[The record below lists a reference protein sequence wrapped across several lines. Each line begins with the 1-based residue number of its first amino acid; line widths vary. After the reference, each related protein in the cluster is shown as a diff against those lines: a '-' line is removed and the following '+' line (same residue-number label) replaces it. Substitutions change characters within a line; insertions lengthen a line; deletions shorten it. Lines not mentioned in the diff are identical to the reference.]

1 MKSKFTQK
9 AQNTLGRA
17 LDCARELGHT
27 YIGSEHLLLGLL
39 GEEDSAASRLLYAR
53 GADYDRV
60 FAAAA
65 ESSGIGEP
73 STVLPS
79 DMTPRT
85 RRIIE
90 ASAQAAAKYFQNYIG
105 TEHILLAICEE
116 RDCAAVRILENI
128 GLSPSEIRAD
138 ITSYLESVSGR
149 AAARLHG
156 ESGGRGE
163 HGSAIEGAPTLS
175 KYGRDLTASAAAG
188 KLDPTVGRDSETERV
203 IQILCRR
210 QKNNPCL
217 IGEPGVGKTAVVEG
231 LAKLIADG
239 DVPEQLA
246 GKTIVTLDLPS
257 MIAGAK
263 YRGEFEDRMK
273 SVMEE
278 TAQNRSIILFIDE
291 IHTIIGA
298 GAAEGAVDAANILK
312 PALARGELQVIGATT
327 VSEYRRHIEK
337 DSALER
343 RFQPVNIGEPSI
355 EDAKRILFG
364 LRAGYEEHHGLKIT
378 DEAIEAA
385 VELSARY
392 INGRFLP
399 DKAIDLIDEAA
410 AGKRIRL
417 SARPGSMRSYERQ
430 LREVI
435 REKENAIGDQDFER
449 AAALRD
455 TENELRTL
463 CAQALKEK
471 SDGVGGAVE
480 YEDIAEIVTRWT
492 GIPVS
497 SVTEDESHRLA
508 ELEARL
514 GERVIGQDEAI
525 RAVAAAIR
533 RGRLGISDPRR
544 PIGSFIFSGPSGVG
558 KTELCRALAAE
569 LFGSQSFLVRFD
581 MSEYMEKHSV
591 SRLIGSPPGY
601 VGYDEGGQLT
611 ERVRRM
617 PYCVLLFD
625 EIEKAHGDIYNLLLQ
640 ILEDGRLTDSQ
651 GRTVDFRNTVVI
663 LTSNIGAKYR
673 DSNNVIGFG
682 TSSCGAAADN
692 AAEQKRLRRALEEAF
707 RPELLNRID
716 EIVIFNRLGDGDVRR
731 ICRAMLDELT
741 ERCAKGERGFSLSFE
756 DSAVDHIC
764 HRGYD
769 PALGARPLR
778 RAIQREVEELIAKAM
793 LSGEIIPGAEV
804 RLKSEPGEKKLL
816 ITTK

>member
-17 LDCARELGHT
+17 LECARELGHT

-39 GEEDSAASRLLYAR
+39 GEDDSAASRLLYAR

-60 FAAAA
+60 FAVAA
-65 ESSGIGEP
+65 EASGIGAP
-73 STVLPS
+73 SAVLPS

-90 ASAQAAAKYFQNYIG
+90 ASAHVAAKYMQSFIG
-105 TEHILLAICEE
+105 TEHILLALCEE
-116 RDCAAVRILENI
+116 RDCAAVRILENM
-128 GLSPSEIRAD
+128 GLSASDIRAD
-138 ITSYLESVSGR
+138 ITAYLESVSGR
-149 AAARLHG
+149 ISARLHEEAGSKG
-156 ESGGRGE
+156 ERGG
-163 HGSAIEGAPTLS
+163 SIEGAPTLS
-175 KYGRDLTASAAAG
+175 KYGRDLTAAAAAG
-188 KLDPTVGRDSETERV
+188 RLDPTIGREKETERV
-203 IQILCRR
+203 IGILCRR

-239 DVPEQLA
+239 DVPEQLS
-246 GKTIVTLDLPS
+246 GRTLVTLDLPS

-278 TAQNRSIILFIDE
+278 ISKSRSIILFIDE

-298 GAAEGAVDAANILK
+298 GAAEGAVDAANIIK
-312 PALARGELQVIGATT
+312 PALARGELQIIGATT
-327 VSEYRRHIEK
+327 VSEYRKHIEK

-355 EDAKRILFG
+355 EDTKRILDG

-417 SARPGSMRSYERQ
+417 STRPGSMRSYERQ
-430 LREVI
+430 LREVR
-435 REKENAIGDQDFER
+435 REKENAIGNQDFER

-455 TENELRTL
+455 TENELRVL
-463 CAQALKEK
+463 CAEAMKQQT
-471 SDGVGGAVE
+471 DGTEAVNAS
-480 YEDIAEIVTRWT
+480 DIAEIVTRWT
-492 GIPVS
+492 GIPVN
-497 SVTEDESHRLA
+497 SVTENESRRLA
-508 ELEARL
+508 ELESRLEARL
-514 GERVIGQDEAI
+514 VGQNK
-525 RAVAAAIR
+525 AVKAVTAAIR

-544 PIGSFIFSGPSGVG
+544 PIGSFIFAGPSGVG

-625 EIEKAHGDIYNLLLQ
+625 EVEKAHSDIFNLLLQ

-663 LTSNIGAKYR
+663 LTSNIGARYR
-673 DSNNVIGFG
+673 DKGNTIGFG
-682 TSSCGAAADN
+682 SASSGVSSESSEEATRI
-692 AAEQKRLRRALEEAF
+692 KRALEDAF

-716 EIVIFNRLGDGDVRR
+716 EIVVFNRLGDKDVRQ
-731 ICRAMLDELT
+731 ICRTMLYELAR
-741 ERCAKGERGFSLSFE
+741 RCSVGENGFTLSFE
-756 DSAVDHIC
+756 DSAIDYLC
-764 HRGYD
+764 RRGYD
-769 PALGARPLR
+769 PTLGARPLR
-778 RAIQREVEELIAKAM
+778 RVIQREAEELIAGSI
-793 LSGEIIPGAEV
+793 LSGKIYPGSQVTLYA
-804 RLKSEPGEKKLL
+804 SPDGEKLL
-816 ITTK
+816 ICMK

>member
-9 AQNTLGRA
+9 ARSTLGRA

-39 GEEDSAASRLLYAR
+39 GEDDSAASRLLYAR

-60 FAAAA
+60 FSAVA
-65 ESSGIGEP
+65 ETSGVGAP

-90 ASAQAAAKYFQNYIG
+90 VSAQAAAKYMQSFIG
-105 TEHILLAICEE
+105 TEHILLALCEE
-116 RDCAAVRILENI
+116 RDCAAVRLLEDL
-128 GLSPSEIRAD
+128 GLSPSEIRSD
-138 ITSYLESVSGR
+138 ITSYLESIAGR
-149 AAARLHG
+149 AALRQTG
-156 ESGGRGE
+156 DRIGIRDT
-163 HGSAIEGAPTLS
+163 APTLS
-175 KYGRDLTASAAAG
+175 KYGRDLTAAAAAG
-188 KLDPTVGRDSETERV
+188 RLDPTVGREAETARV

-231 LAKLIADG
+231 LARLIANG

-246 GKTIVTLDLPS
+246 GRTLITLDLPS

-278 TAQNRSIILFIDE
+278 VAKNDSIILFIDE
-291 IHTIIGA
+291 IHTVIGA

-337 DSALER
+337 DPALER
-343 RFQPVNIGEPSI
+343 RFQPVNIGEPSE
-355 EDAKRILFG
+355 EDAISILGG
-364 LRAGYEEHHGLKIT
+364 LRSGYEEHHGLRIT

-385 VELSARY
+385 VRLSARY

-410 AGKRIRL
+410 AGKRIEL
-417 SARPGSMRSYERQ
+417 SNRPGSLRSYERQ
-430 LREVI
+430 LRDVM
-435 REKENAIGDQDFER
+435 REKEQAICNQDFEG

-455 TENELRTL
+455 KENGLRLL
-463 CAQALKEK
+463 CEKALRE
-471 SDGVGGAVE
+471 STDNENDAVSA
-480 YEDIAEIVTRWT
+480 EDIADIVTRWT
-492 GIPVS
+492 GIPVT
-497 SVTEDESHRLA
+497 SVTEDESRRLSELEERLA
-508 ELEARL
+508 RH
-514 GERVIGQDEAI
+514 VVGQSEAI
-525 RAVAAAIR
+525 KVTSAAIR

-558 KTELCRALAAE
+558 KTELCRALAEE
-569 LFGSQSFLVRFD
+569 LFGSQSFLLRFD

-601 VGYDEGGQLT
+601 IGYDDGGQLT

-625 EIEKAHGDIYNLLLQ
+625 EIEKAHGDIFNILLQ

-663 LTSNIGAKYR
+663 MTSNIGARYR
-673 DSNNVIGFG
+673 DKNSIGFDPRG
-682 TSSCGAAADN
+682 TSASGSD
-692 AAEQKRLRRALEEAF
+692 EKQRVTRALEETF

-716 EIVIFNRLGDGDVRR
+716 EIVVFNRLSPDDVQK
-731 ICRAMLDELT
+731 ICRTMLGELSA
-741 ERCAKGERGFSLSFE
+741 RCAAGERGFSLVFD
-756 DSAVDHIC
+756 DSATDFLC
-764 HRGYD
+764 RRGYD

-778 RAIQREVEELIAKAM
+778 RVIQRKVEEPLADAM
-793 LSGEIIPGAEV
+793 LSGGVKKIV
-804 RLKSEPGEKKLL
+804 RGSRVTVTASGDGEELSIDIK
-816 ITTK
+816 